1 MPKGRDGVPDED
13 ARLLAVDLG
22 VRTGFAAFDAAGRL
36 LRVGS
41 RNLGS
46 RGSVRATAA
55 GLRRDLGR
63 VDVLVLEGDRT
74 LAGAWQREFGPRGTE
89 VVLVEAEW
97 WRRALLHPRERR
109 DAASAKAAAGELAR
123 AAVVHLGGT
132 APPTL
137 RHDAAEAVLI
147 GVWGLRTLGWIS
159 AWPPGLDPRQR

>member
-1 MPKGRDGVPDED
+1 VPKDD

-22 VRTGFAAFDAAGRL
+22 VRTGFAAFDGTGRL

-46 RGSVRATAA
+46 RGRLRAAAA
-55 GLRRDLGR
+55 GFRRELGR

-74 LAGAWQREFGPRGTE
+74 LAGAWEREFLPWGTE
-89 VVLVEAEW
+89 VVLVEAER

-109 DAASAKAAAGELAR
+109 DAATAKAAAGELAR
-123 AAVVHLGGT
+123 LAVDHLGGSR
-132 APPTL
+132 PPSL

-147 GVWGLRTLGWIS
+147 GVWGLRTSGWIA
-159 AWPPGLDPRQR
+159 AWPPGLDPRRR